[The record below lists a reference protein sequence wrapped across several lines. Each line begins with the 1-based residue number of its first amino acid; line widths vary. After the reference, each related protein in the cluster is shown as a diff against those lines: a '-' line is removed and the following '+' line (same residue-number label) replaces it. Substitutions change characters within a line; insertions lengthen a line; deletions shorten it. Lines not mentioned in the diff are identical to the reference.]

1 MCSSK
6 LIPHGAPPVVESQ
19 LPKYLAAKSNGSLV
33 GIKQDETMYTLWIGT
48 NDVGPEGLLTGKQ
61 AGGVTLVDTVSC
73 AVNWVQ
79 TLYNSGAR
87 NFIFQNVSEVGNGAN
102 VSDAYS
108 RIPQMVPLEA
118 APLYLVNSYPNH
130 YWTAPRNTTEWHQFV
145 KELTNAGNAI
155 ARLKLQLLAPTLSGA
170 HIGEPPLPSLV

>member
-1 MCSSK
+1 MQ
-6 LIPHGAPPVVESQ
+6 GTVRM
-19 LPKYLAAKSNGSLV
+19 YV
-33 GIKQDETMYTLWIGT
+33 G
-48 NDVGPEGLLTGKQ
+48 
-61 AGGVTLVDTVSC
+61 DT
-73 AVNWVQ
+73 
-79 TLYNSGAR
+79 YR
-87 NFIFQNVSEVGNGAN
+87 
-102 VSDAYS
+102 
-108 RIPQMVPLEA
+108 RMPQMVPLEA